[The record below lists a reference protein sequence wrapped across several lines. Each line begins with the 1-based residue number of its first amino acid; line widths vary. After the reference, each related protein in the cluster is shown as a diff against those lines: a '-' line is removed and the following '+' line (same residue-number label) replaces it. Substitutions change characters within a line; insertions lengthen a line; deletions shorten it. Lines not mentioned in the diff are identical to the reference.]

1 VFCLFP
7 IQLQGGPRSLVH
19 LQPAPSYFVT
29 MSCLGLGTPKSTNH
43 AWDPHAWCLG
53 LPCLALPCLG
63 LTIELT
69 IELTIKLTIRLMLS
83 AWDSHA

>member
-53 LPCLALPCLG
+53 LPCLGLPCLVLG
-63 LTIELT
+63 TP
-69 IELTIKLTIRLMLS
+69 MLGTPMLGTPMLGTPMLGTYY
-83 AWDSHA
+83 